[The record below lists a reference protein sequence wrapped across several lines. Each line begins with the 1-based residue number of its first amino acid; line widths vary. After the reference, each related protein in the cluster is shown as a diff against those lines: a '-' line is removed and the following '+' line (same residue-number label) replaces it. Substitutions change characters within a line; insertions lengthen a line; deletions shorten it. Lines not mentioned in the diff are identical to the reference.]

1 MRTPGNYRGLVFL
14 AKKNGSYLSSECNFM
29 RESRKIHGPFN
40 QMVPGRIGDPN
51 AGYDPSFSG
60 AGWLYID
67 DPDYIVYSSLD
78 YSSQGVDI
86 TGSNYNDWPIR
97 LVDHKRT
104 YVADPSVRA
113 AFPPVFRSDEDLF
126 CVFKDTDARADPI
139 YGGVNG
145 PSVPIGV
152 EIRNSIM
159 TWGDGPGK
167 DIVLFEY
174 EIVNKG
180 RSPLDSCILAFCSGI
195 QLGGPRGATV
205 DPEIT
210 ISRFQE
216 DSCRNLVYE
225 RSADP
230 SHWSDWWFAT
240 PSPPTIGYTLLSPPT
255 SNTTDCAG
263 LLYGGVI
270 DTVWLYSDG
279 SGGVAGLSFAPTDSI
294 VYHAISHPPQCTLPP
309 WNSCTRDGEAFLVTK
324 PFSMEIGSAVVKTF
338 AILFS
343 DSLSHLLLMH
353 DYITRVY
360 NNNFTRPA
368 PPPTPQL
375 TAVGLNRSV
384 KLSWDNTAESATD
397 VIIPDSLGRP
407 FVGYKLLR
415 GTTRDGPYTELA
427 RWHADTLLV
436 YEYLDTGED
445 LEGGLKNNVT
455 YYYQLL
461 SYDEGAPLLKLD
473 PMDSPPVEGVNFVE
487 VIPTTEPSDATSE
500 SSDGSVVDG
509 TLGAATAP
517 VLIPRNTTNF
527 NRLLS
532 GRDLTLRLSAAS
544 NGLRYTLPVTITDS
558 ISGRVHNDVVD
569 PELLVHGSS
578 ETAGLRSG
586 TAIIEDVFD
595 IGAADITFDYSFE
608 QLGDPF
614 HVASSIEGSS
624 DCPIIIGDSLGTT
637 GLQLS
642 SPYTS
647 AAQEL
652 YLEFSQGGIDTI
664 STIFQRYLPYL
675 TVNLIDAVTGEPYTG
690 SWSFTPKGARRTG
703 TITFNPP
710 SGRKYY
716 LTGTLSNGEEWDFGA
731 LLELYNWAIAFDF
744 PDRGI
749 GSGKSGPAFPWGSQG
764 VAGTVD
770 FSAGDRVRLSWE
782 GGVRGVFPD
791 GAVRLTG
798 APAGRTDVTQEM
810 MEGIRIVPNPY
821 FIRHEAQRSNPELY
835 FNYLPEECTIRIYT
849 VSLDLVKTIEHT
861 NGSRAVWDLTTE
873 GGQLVASQMLIA
885 HIEAGN
891 GVETI
896 KKFAVV
902 VGK

>member
-1 MRTPGNYRGLVFL
+1 MAPHDSTR
-14 AKKNGSYLSSECNFM
+14 
-29 RESRKIHGPFN
+29 
-40 QMVPGRIGDPN
+40 
-51 AGYDPSFSG
+51 FS
-60 AGWLYID
+60 
-67 DPDYIVYSSLD
+67 
-78 YSSQGVDI
+78 
-86 TGSNYNDWPIR
+86 
-97 LVDHKRT
+97 
-104 YVADPSVRA
+104 VA
-113 AFPPVFRSDEDLF
+113 
-126 CVFKDTDARADPI
+126 I
-139 YGGVNG
+139 
-145 PSVPIGV
+145 I
-152 EIRNSIM
+152 
-159 TWGDGPGK
+159 
-167 DIVLFEY
+167 
-174 EIVNKG
+174 
-180 RSPLDSCILAFCSGI
+180 
-195 QLGGPRGATV
+195 
-205 DPEIT
+205 
-210 ISRFQE
+210 
-216 DSCRNLVYE
+216 
-225 RSADP
+225 
-230 SHWSDWWFAT
+230 
-240 PSPPTIGYTLLSPPT
+240 
-255 SNTTDCAG
+255 
-263 LLYGGVI
+263 
-270 DTVWLYSDG
+270 
-279 SGGVAGLSFAPTDSI
+279 
-294 VYHAISHPPQCTLPP
+294 
-309 WNSCTRDGEAFLVTK
+309 
-324 PFSMEIGSAVVKTF
+324 
-338 AILFS
+338 FS

-360 NNNFTRPA
+360 NNNFARPA
-368 PPPTPQL
+368 PPPSPEL

-397 VIIPDSLGRP
+397 IIIPDSLGRP

-415 GTTRDGPYTELA
+415 GTTREGPYTELA
-427 RWHADTLLV
+427 RWHTDTLLV

-445 LEGGLKNNVT
+445 LPGGLKNNVT

-461 SYDEGAPLLKLD
+461 SFDEGAPLLKLD
-473 PMDSPPVEGVNFVE
+473 PIDSPPVEGVNFVE
-487 VIPTTEPSDATSE
+487 VIPTTEPADATSE
-500 SSDGSVVDG
+500 SSDGSVIDG

-532 GRDLTLRLSAAS
+532 GRGLTVQLSAAS
-544 NGLRYTLPVTITDS
+544 NGLRYTLPVTVTDS

-569 PELLVHGSS
+569 PDLLVHGSS
-578 ETAGLRSG
+578 EVAGMRSG
-586 TAIIEDVFD
+586 TATIEDVFG
-595 IGAADITFDYSFE
+595 IGAADITFDYTFE
-608 QLGDPF
+608 QLSEPF
-614 HVASSIEGSS
+614 HIASIIEGSS

-675 TVNLIDAVTGEPYTG
+675 TVNLIDAATGEEYSG

-710 SGRKYY
+710 AGRKYY

-749 GSGKSGPAFPWGSQG
+749 GSGRSGPSFPWGSQG

-791 GAVRLTG
+791 GTVRLTG

-810 MEGIRIVPNPY
+810 MEGIRVVPNPY
-821 FIRHEAQRSNPELY
+821 FIRHEAQRSSPELY

-849 VSLDLVKTIEHT
+849 LSLDLVKTIEHT

-891 GVETI
+891 GVETV